1 MSMKAYVFFGLL
13 KVNGGVRI
21 FLVYLR
27 STCTYFLVYLSQ
39 RRCTYS
45 FGLLKVNGGVR
56 ILLVYLRSTEVY
68 VFFWFT

>member
-1 MSMKAYVFFGLL
+1 MVYLMSMEAYVFFGLL

-21 FLVYLR
+21 FLVYFQL
-27 STCTYFLVYLSQ
+27 TYFLVLK

-45 FGLLKVNGGVR
+45 FGPLKGNGGVR

-68 VFFWFT
+68 VLT

>member
-1 MSMKAYVFFGLL
+1 MYVFFGLQRRC
-13 KVNGGVRI
+13 NFFG
-21 FLVYLR
+21 
-27 STCTYFLVYLSQ
+27 Q

>member
-1 MSMKAYVFFGLL
+1 MSMEAYVFFGLL

-27 STCTYFLVYLSQ
+27 ST
-39 RRCTYS
+39 
-45 FGLLKVNGGVR
+45 
-56 ILLVYLRSTEVY
+56 EVY

>member
-1 MSMKAYVFFGLL
+1 MYVFFW
-13 KVNGGVRI
+13 
-21 FLVYLR
+21 YLR
-27 STCTYFLVYLSQ
+27 STEVYVF
-39 RRCTYS
+39 

>member
-1 MSMKAYVFFGLL
+1 MYVFFGLL

-27 STCTYFLVYLSQ
+27 STEVYVFFWFTYVGQ

-56 ILLVYLRSTEVY
+56 IFLVYLRSTEVY

>member
-1 MSMKAYVFFGLL
+1 MYVFFGLL

-21 FLVYLR
+21 F
-27 STCTYFLVYLSQ
+27 
-39 RRCTYS
+39 